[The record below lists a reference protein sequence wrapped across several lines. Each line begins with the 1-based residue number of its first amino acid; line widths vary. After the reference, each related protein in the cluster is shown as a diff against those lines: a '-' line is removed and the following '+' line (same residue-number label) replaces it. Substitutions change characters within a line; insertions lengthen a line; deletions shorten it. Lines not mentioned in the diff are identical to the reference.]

1 VSTFAVEPCVCWFGE
16 DRSNAE
22 TAHRIEPNLV
32 TTATSRCAAAPAA
45 AALPR
50 LVAIPAKHRTIA
62 ARLKRNCCWLAATR
76 TNHRCTLCWSRTVAG
91 TPLVVLLCLTA
102 TLATLWGR
110 ITTFLKER
118 LISSGEGK
126 VLPAI
131 AARKLN
137 ISGHG
142 SPRGDCTAQFVFCVQ
157 GIF

>member
-1 VSTFAVEPCVCWFGE
+1 M
-16 DRSNAE
+16 
-22 TAHRIEPNLV
+22 
-32 TTATSRCAAAPAA
+32 
-45 AALPR
+45 
-50 LVAIPAKHRTIA
+50 
-62 ARLKRNCCWLAATR
+62 
-76 TNHRCTLCWSRTVAG
+76 VAG

-142 SPRGDCTAQFVFCVQ
+142 SPRGDCTVHFVFCVQ
-157 GIF
+157 GFF